1 MCTLLTAIF
10 PGDRPAC
17 VNSKGLIV
25 NDEPA
30 AALLTS
36 AFKQMDL
43 IVLVEDISDST
54 ELFNVSAWIGKERVA
69 KLDFA
74 TREGACSL
82 LSLSERQFREIQ
94 CTGATQALL
103 VTIDFLSSGL
113 VKHPYMKE
121 WAC

>member
-54 ELFNVSAWIGKERVA
+54 VSVQLTAPSMREVFVVDFPHERKPRSCNA
-69 KLDFA
+69 EA
-74 TREGACSL
+74 T
-82 LSLSERQFREIQ
+82 
-94 CTGATQALL
+94 
-103 VTIDFLSSGL
+103 
-113 VKHPYMKE
+113 KP
-121 WAC
+121 